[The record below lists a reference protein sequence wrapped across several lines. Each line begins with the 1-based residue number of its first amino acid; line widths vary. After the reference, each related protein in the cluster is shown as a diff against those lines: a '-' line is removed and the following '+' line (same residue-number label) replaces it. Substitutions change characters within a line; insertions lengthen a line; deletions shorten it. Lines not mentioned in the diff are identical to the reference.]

1 MRHIVGVLLC
11 VLGVVWGL
19 ESTCDD
25 IDEDIC
31 RTFNNKVS
39 VCDDTCLSKLCP
51 RTCNKCPRKCYS
63 CNGVSSL
70 NDCNTTRIC
79 PDLTYD
85 CLVHEGISSDFKISY
100 QLGCAT
106 KDVCVSLF
114 EASTTRGAPIL
125 VGKKKRHGIDGE
137 CCSTDLCNRHV
148 PVKRKRQIVIMTGTI
163 PDKPTTDGT
172 TISATSSNACAD
184 IDMASCQKLATL
196 KRNMCSDDCFV
207 QACPRTCGKCSECY
221 SCHFVESPENCTST
235 SVCLPGEQ
243 CYVLEKLMDNGK
255 HGYQIGCLHENV
267 CRRFHVNAGDLFGRR
282 SDHVGLTLDGNCCN
296 GDLCNHHALVHT
308 TTTTTHAPTHA
319 QPTTP
324 APYGCK
330 YSQHSHC
337 PNGFFLLG
345 GKCILVRQHLV
356 TYSGAKDSC
365 ENHHCAKLMDNI
377 SERDADNIRH
387 YVNRLLPDVSPEL
400 KEMFVGAH
408 VNSHHHLVWDSS
420 GHAVPGVPHDSPSDT
435 CVVLRTD
442 DHHHFM
448 RTTSCDHHHFYICEA
463 EFK

>member
-11 VLGVVWGL
+11 FLGVVWGL

-63 CNGVSSL
+63 CNDVSSL

-85 CLVHEGISSDFKISY
+85 CLVHEGIAADFTISY
-100 QLGCAT
+100 KLGCAT

-114 EASTTRGAPIL
+114 GATSTTTSTTYMTTTQATTTEAATTEATTTETTATTEPTTEASTTRGAPIL

-137 CCSTDLCNRHV
+137 CCSTDLCNRHE
-148 PVKRKRQIVIMTGTI
+148 PVKGKRQIIIMTGTI

-172 TISATSSNACAD
+172 TTSTTSSTACAD
-184 IDMASCQKLATL
+184 IDTASCQKLATL

-221 SCHFVESPENCTST
+221 SCHFVESPENCTSS

-308 TTTTTHAPTHA
+308 TTTTHAPTHA

-324 APYGCK
+324 AP
-330 YSQHSHC
+330 
-337 PNGFFLLG
+337 
-345 GKCILVRQHLV
+345 
-356 TYSGAKDSC
+356 
-365 ENHHCAKLMDNI
+365 
-377 SERDADNIRH
+377 
-387 YVNRLLPDVSPEL
+387 
-400 KEMFVGAH
+400 
-408 VNSHHHLVWDSS
+408 
-420 GHAVPGVPHDSPSDT
+420 
-435 CVVLRTD
+435 
-442 DHHHFM
+442 
-448 RTTSCDHHHFYICEA
+448 
-463 EFK
+463 